1 MDIPRKEKTRFRRV
15 MRRVIPVVVILAAI
29 GGISWYTSG
38 LKPAEPAVDKAA
50 IWIDTVRRGPMLLQV
65 RGIGKL
71 APEEI
76 RWIPATVNGFVER
89 KLLEPG
95 ARVQPDT
102 VLVELSD
109 PQLEHDVLSAEWS
122 LRTEEANLAELIV
135 QLQSQRLT
143 QAANLSQTES
153 EHREAQLEYESYREL
168 LDAGIAS
175 ALDVRRKESILDRLS
190 RNIQTEKE
198 RQEISKDS
206 IDTQLAKQQVRVDQ
220 ARAIYALR
228 KNQLEQL
235 KVRAGVDGVLQ
246 ELLVDIGQR
255 IGMGTNLARVVNP
268 EKLKAEI
275 TISETQARDVQLGQE
290 VSVDT
295 RNGVIEGRVSR
306 IDPAVR
312 NGSVTVDI
320 RLTGELPK
328 GARPDLS
335 VDGTI
340 VLERLDDIVYIGR
353 PVHGEPDSR
362 VGLFRLDPDGK
373 RATRVMV
380 TLGRSSVNT
389 MEVKEGLQPGD
400 QVILSDMTERDGIDS
415 IRIN

>member
-1 MDIPRKEKTRFRRV
+1 MDIPRKEKTKFRRV
-15 MRRVIPVVVILAAI
+15 MRRVIPAVVILAVI

-38 LKPAEPAVDKAA
+38 LKPAEPGVDKAA

>member
-1 MDIPRKEKTRFRRV
+1 
-15 MRRVIPVVVILAAI
+15 MRRVVPAVFILAAI
-29 GGISWYTSG
+29 GGVSWYTAG
-38 LKPAEPAVDKAA
+38 LKPAEPAVDKAT

-65 RGIGKL
+65 RGMGKL

-76 RWIPATVNGFVER
+76 RWIPATVNGIVER
-89 KLLEPG
+89 KLLEAG

-102 VLVELSD
+102 VLIELSD
-109 PQLEHDVLSAEWS
+109 PQIEHDTLTAEWN
-122 LRTEEANLAELIV
+122 LRTEEANMAELKV

-143 QAANLSQTES
+143 QIANLSQTES
-153 EHREAQLEYESYREL
+153 EQREAQLEYEAYSEL
-168 LDAGIAS
+168 SKSGIAS
-175 ALDVRRKESILDRLS
+175 ATDIRRKEANLDRLA

-198 RQEISKDS
+198 RQEINKES
-206 IDTQLAKQQVRVDQ
+206 TEAQLAKQQVRVDQ
-220 ARAIYALR
+220 ARALYALR

-235 KVRAGVDGVLQ
+235 KVRAGVEGVLQ
-246 ELLVDIGQR
+246 ELLVETGQR
-255 IGMGTNLARVVNP
+255 VGTGTNLARVVNP
-268 EKLKAEI
+268 AKLKAEI
-275 TISETQARDVQLGQE
+275 SISETQARDVQLGQE

-335 VDGTI
+335 VDGII
-340 VLERLDDIVYIGR
+340 VLERLDDIVYVGR
-353 PVHGEPDSR
+353 PVKGEPDSR
-362 VGLFRLDPDGK
+362 VGLFLLSPDGK
-373 RATRVMV
+373 RAERVMV

-389 MEVKEGLQPGD
+389 VEIKEGLQPGD
-400 QVILSDMTERDGIDS
+400 QVILSDMTEQDGIDS

>member
-15 MRRVIPVVVILAAI
+15 MRRVVPVAVILAAI
-29 GGISWYTSG
+29 GGISWYTAG
-38 LKPAEPAVDKAA
+38 LKPAEPAVDKTA

-76 RWIPATVNGFVER
+76 RWISATVNGFVER
-89 KLLEPG
+89 KPLEAG
-95 ARVQPDT
+95 SRVQPGT

-109 PQLEHDVLSAEWS
+109 PQLEHDALNAEWS
-122 LRTEEANLAELIV
+122 LRTEEANLAELKV

-143 QAANLSQTES
+143 QVSNLSQTES

-168 LDAGIAS
+168 SDAGIAS
-175 ALDVRRKESILDRLS
+175 ALDVRRREANLDRLA

-198 RQEISKDS
+198 RQEINKDS
-206 IDTQLAKQQVRVDQ
+206 IEAQLAKQQVRVDQ
-220 ARAIYALR
+220 ARALYELR
-228 KNQLEQL
+228 KNQLDQL
-235 KVRAGVDGVLQ
+235 KVRAGVEGVLQ

-255 IGMGTNLARVVNP
+255 VGMGTNLARVVNP
-268 EKLKAEI
+268 DKLKAEI
-275 TISETQARDVQLGQE
+275 NISETQARDVQLGQE

-295 RNGVIEGRVSR
+295 RNGVVEGRVSR

-340 VLERLDDIVYIGR
+340 VLERLDDIVYVGR

-373 RATRVMV
+373 RAARVMV

-389 MEVKEGLQPGD
+389 VEVKDGLQPGD
-400 QVILSDMTERDGIDS
+400 QVILSDMTERDGTDS